1 MRELEGLSP
10 DVAARLTKARE
21 RVIDSIGKNMD
32 LYGITQSVGRMYG
45 YMYFH
50 NGPVTLDSLSAS
62 MGMSKTTMSNGV
74 RTLLDLK
81 MIDKVW
87 SKGSRKDRY
96 EVVPDWYAN
105 FSDFFSIR
113 WRKAVEANMSA
124 MTRSL
129 KEIRELMAEAGA
141 EDERLQSLLKSDEA
155 KINEALKY
163 YRWLLRLIEALET
176 GKIFELVPREE
187 E

>member
-1 MRELEGLSP
+1 MKELEGLSP

-21 RVIDSIGKNMD
+21 RVIDTIGKNMD
-32 LYGITQSVGRMYG
+32 LYGISQSVGRMYG

-62 MGMSKTTMSNGV
+62 MGMSKTSMSNGV

-87 SKGSRKDRY
+87 SKGSRKDQY

-129 KEIRELMAEAGA
+129 KEIRDLMAEAGA
-141 EDERLQSLLKSDEA
+141 EDESLLSLLKSDEA

-176 GKIFELVPREE
+176 GKIFELVPKEE
-187 E
+187 D